1 MFLGF
6 PIYNIALF
14 PQLNMQTICSPAY
27 AEEGCKVNVVVH
39 ANNMPVTYVSMR
51 RLSVIGLHGSA
62 LTVPLLN
69 TVYLVRAQNC
79 LSSGVNRSYHLWG
92 FFEEVT
98 LSLGARTSYPNCITY
113 YRVTLD
119 RFLSLPG
126 L

>member
-6 PIYNIALF
+6 LIYSIALF
-14 PQLNMQTICSPAY
+14 PQLDMQTICSPAY

-51 RLSVIGLHGSA
+51 RLSVISLHGSA

-79 LSSGVNRSYHLWG
+79 LSSGVNCSYHLWG

-98 LSLGARTSYPNCITY
+98 LSLGARTFIPT
-113 YRVTLD
+113 V
-119 RFLSLPG
+119 SLTTV
-126 L
+126 

>member
-1 MFLGF
+1 
-6 PIYNIALF
+6 
-14 PQLNMQTICSPAY
+14 MQTICSLAY
-27 AEEGCKVNVVVH
+27 AEEGCRVHVH

-51 RLSVIGLHGSA
+51 RLRDIDLHGSA

-79 LSSGVNRSYHLWG
+79 LSSSVYCSYHLQG

-98 LSLGARTSYPNCITY
+98 VSLGARTSHPNCITY

-119 RFLSLPG
+119 GFLSLPG
-126 L
+126 LWFSSVK